1 MNGKVAIFAF
11 SGELMDFAHA
21 MLNALDMK
29 DKGLD
34 ARLII
39 ECDAC
44 RLLATLQEAD
54 KPFAD
59 LFRKVKET
67 GLVDGVCKC
76 CAEKLKVVDSVE
88 QHGLR
93 VLDEMYGHPSMARYI
108 REGYQVITF

>member
-34 ARLII
+34 AKLII

-44 RLLATLQEAD
+44 RLLAALQQAD

-59 LFRKVKET
+59 LFQKVKAT
-67 GLVDGVCKC
+67 GLVDGVCKH
-76 CAEKLKVVDSVE
+76 CAQRLEVVDSVK

-93 VLDEMYGHPSMARYI
+93 LLDEMYGHPSMARYI
-108 REGYQVITF
+108 QEGYQVITF